1 MVSRTSIATC
11 VAVLAAVLLS
21 VAVFAQPI
29 ADARL
34 EGEASK
40 VLKTGNRYPDV
51 KLEMDKSL
59 SDTIKRLRKES
70 IDRRAR
76 LTASKETALDSNPPA
91 GFDPNTA
98 AAASAEEAQGLFSKL
113 LAGALEAWNA
123 MGAAAPAASTPS
135 ATLLIQAPFDDWG
148 MATMTDRGA
157 LAAAAADPLT
167 GSLLSISASSSA
179 GMHLLAE
186 GLVWV
191 EKAFI
196 APATGNMTVRV
207 ADGGSAF
214 SDDAAIGFVDD
225 GTQPWQNYQATRL
238 KANWLS
244 ACHPASG
251 TWREQVSPAGRGKP
265 MLPPIRV
272 NQGDVVLVAV
282 GVDTYVCTRYGA
294 VATAICSATSAPIS
308 VEIR

>member
-1 MVSRTSIATC
+1 MVFRISIATC

-21 VAVFAQPI
+21 AAAFAQPI

-59 SDTIKRLRKES
+59 SDTIRRLRKES

-91 GFDPNTA
+91 GFDPNA
-98 AAASAEEAQGLFSKL
+98 AGAASAEEAQGLFSKL

-123 MGAAAPAASTPS
+123 MGSAAPVASTPS
-135 ATLLIQAPFDDWG
+135 ATLTIQAPFDDWG

-186 GLVWV
+186 CLVWV
-191 EKAFI
+191 ERAFI

-207 ADGGSAF
+207 ADGGTVS
-214 SDDAAIGFVDD
+214 SDDAGIGFVDD

-272 NQGDVVLVAV
+272 TQGDVVLVAV

-294 VATAICSATSAPIS
+294 VATAICSATSAPVSI
-308 VEIR
+308 EIR

>member
-1 MVSRTSIATC
+1 MVCRTSIATC
-11 VAVLAAVLLS
+11 LAVLGAVLLS
-21 VAVFAQPI
+21 AAVFAQPI

-40 VLKTGNRYPDV
+40 VLKTGNRYPDA

-98 AAASAEEAQGLFSKL
+98 GAASAEEAQGLFSKL

-123 MGAAAPAASTPS
+123 MGSAAPAASTPS

-186 GLVWV
+186 CLVWV

-207 ADGGSAF
+207 ADGGSVS
-214 SDDAAIGFVDD
+214 SDDAGIGFVDD
-225 GTQPWQNYQATRL
+225 GTRPWQNYQATRL

-272 NQGDVVLVAV
+272 TQGDVVLVAV

-294 VATAICSATSAPIS
+294 VATAVCSATSAPIS
-308 VEIR
+308 IEIR